1 MFIDYMMENHYEK
14 LKSVYIK
21 NKETTDDVEKKDE
34 IENNEII
41 TKEKNIEILSEEE
54 LKIKIKNQ
62 ISLTDEMTENIIK
75 IDIHL
80 YDSKFFSLKLSKK
93 LNIYIFYQFIK
104 FISKVDQ
111 NFSIFLKDL
120 DFEIKDEISDLNIG
134 DFNIKSVEQT
144 LID

>member
-21 NKETTDDVEKKDE
+21 NKENTDDVEKKDE
-34 IENNEII
+34 IENNEIV

-75 IDIHL
+75 IDVHL

-134 DFNIKSVEQT
+134 DFNIKSVEQS

>member
-1 MFIDYMMENHYEK
+1 
-14 LKSVYIK
+14 
-21 NKETTDDVEKKDE
+21 
-34 IENNEII
+34 
-41 TKEKNIEILSEEE
+41 
-54 LKIKIKNQ
+54 
-62 ISLTDEMTENIIK
+62 LTDEMTENIIK
-75 IDIHL
+75 IDVHL

-134 DFNIKSVEQT
+134 DFNIKSVEQS